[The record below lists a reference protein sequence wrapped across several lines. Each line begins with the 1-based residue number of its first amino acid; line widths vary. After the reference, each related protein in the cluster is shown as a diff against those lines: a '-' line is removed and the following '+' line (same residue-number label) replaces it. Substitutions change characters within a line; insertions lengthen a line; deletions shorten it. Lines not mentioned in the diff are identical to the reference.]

1 MAEPRGVCERIMT
14 RFWKTKFA
22 RHMAGAGIEL
32 LYAGKSITINGLCDE
47 VIDWLEEKRQPQ
59 GPPKKVKIK

>member
-1 MAEPRGVCERIMT
+1 MAEGICDRVMS

-32 LYAGKSITINGLCDE
+32 LEASKSLSINNLLDE
-47 VIDWLEEKRQPQ
+47 VIDYLEEKRKPQ
-59 GPPKKVKIK
+59 EPPKKVKIR

>member
-1 MAEPRGVCERIMT
+1 MAEGVCGRIMV

-32 LYAGKSITINGLCDE
+32 LEATKSLSIDGLLDE
-47 VIDWLEEKRQPQ
+47 VIGWLEDKRGPEEKPR
-59 GPPKKVKIK
+59 KIKVK

>member
-1 MAEPRGVCERIMT
+1 MI

-32 LYAGKSITINGLCDE
+32 LEASKSFSINSLLDGA
-47 VIDWLEEKRQPQ
+47 ISYLEEKRKPQ
-59 GPPKKVKIK
+59 EPPKKVKIR